1 MSRIRLA
8 APTAFALALVLAT
21 GHAVAQQPAPPAAQ
35 PAQPA
40 PAEPAPAQ
48 PAPAPAAPAQAAPGE
63 QMPPPAPPTGTM
75 GTPSPLQPGDAFGQ
89 EVSLPERTIIYIKG
103 HTNWDTAFDTLVDSF
118 KSLNDYLDKQGIKAD
133 GLPMTIYTQTD
144 DTGFQFEAAMPV
156 AEAPKDPPK
165 GDIAVGKAPTGKA
178 LKFVHR
184 GSYDAM
190 DSTYEAITNYLD
202 DKQLE
207 AKDLFIEEYT
217 TSPVT
222 SNPDKLVI
230 NVFVPVK

>member
-1 MSRIRLA
+1 M
-8 APTAFALALVLAT
+8 
-21 GHAVAQQPAPPAAQ
+21 PPAA
-35 PAQPA
+35 
-40 PAEPAPAQ
+40 
-48 PAPAPAAPAQAAPGE
+48 
-63 QMPPPAPPTGTM
+63 PPVGSM
-75 GTPSPLQPGDAFGQ
+75 GAPSPLQPGDAFGQ
-89 EVSLPERTIIYIKG
+89 EVTLPDRTIVYLKG
-103 HTNWDTAFDTLVDSF
+103 HTNWDTAFDTLIDSF
-118 KSLNDYLDKQGIKAD
+118 KSLNAYLDKQGIKSD

-165 GDIAVGKAPTGKA
+165 GDISVGKAPVGKA

-217 TSPVT
+217 TNPVT
-222 SNPDKLVI
+222 SNPDTLVI

>member
-1 MSRIRLA
+1 MSRIRPA
-8 APTAFALALVLAT
+8 APTAFALALVLAV
-21 GHAVAQQPAPPAAQ
+21 GQAVAQTTPPPAAQ
-35 PAQPA
+35 PAPAQPPQPA
-40 PAEPAPAQ
+40 PTPPAPS
-48 PAPAPAAPAQAAPGE
+48 E
-63 QMPPPAPPTGTM
+63 QMPPAAPPVGSM
-75 GTPSPLQPGDAFGQ
+75 GAPSPLQPGDAFGQ
-89 EVSLPERTIIYIKG
+89 EVTLPDRTIVYLKG
-103 HTNWDTAFDTLVDSF
+103 HTNWDTAFDTLIDSF
-118 KSLNDYLDKQGIKAD
+118 KSLNAYLDKQGIKSD

-165 GDIAVGKAPTGKA
+165 GDIAVGKAPVGKA

-207 AKDLFIEEYT
+207 AKDLLIEEYT
-217 TSPVT
+217 TNPVT
-222 SNPDKLVI
+222 SNPDTLVI

>member
-8 APTAFALALVLAT
+8 APTAFALALVLAASQ
-21 GHAVAQQPAPPAAQ
+21 AVAQTPPPAAQ
-35 PAQPA
+35 
-40 PAEPAPAQ
+40 PAPAQ
-48 PAPAPAAPAQAAPGE
+48 PAPAQPAPTTPPAASE
-63 QMPPPAPPTGTM
+63 QMPPAAPPVGGM
-75 GTPSPLQPGDAFGQ
+75 GAPSPLQPGDAFGQ
-89 EVSLPERTIIYIKG
+89 EVTLPDRTIIYLKG

-118 KSLNDYLDKQGIKAD
+118 KTLNEYLDKQGIKAD

-165 GDIAVGKAPTGKA
+165 GDIAVGKAPAGKA

-202 DKQLE
+202 DKQLD